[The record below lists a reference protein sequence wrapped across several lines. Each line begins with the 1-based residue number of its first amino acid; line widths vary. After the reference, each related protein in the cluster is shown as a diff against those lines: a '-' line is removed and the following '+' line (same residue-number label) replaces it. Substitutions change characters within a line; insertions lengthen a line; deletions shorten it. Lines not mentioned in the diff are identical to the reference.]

1 MPYPASLRT
10 FLASLLALTLVACG
24 DDSAP
29 SDDADAGAQPD
40 SGASDASLPDASEPV
55 DDPLFVLHSA
65 VQNSEGRTNYFTAV
79 RSLGEVAE
87 IDYTSSIELP
97 GRARLYA
104 EPGIGFFAI
113 GDGEDTSVTRYT
125 LREDGTFEEGER
137 LSFQPFGVT
146 AMGAQAVLFVS
157 PTRAYYK
164 DPGQAQIIV
173 WNPTAMEVE
182 TVIEL
187 PADLIREGR
196 VTGFSAWASRPGEAY
211 FAVGWTTMEYDRV
224 DAGSALVRIDT
235 TTNAF
240 TVMNDARCRDLNK
253 VGVVGDALYFFSGV
267 INGFGHAV
275 YPDDGGQ
282 QDCMLRVMPGQN
294 VFDPS
299 WVGTISSALEENEI
313 GTVIAVTGDGRAW
326 AQVVDTDVAPSTPG
340 STYGEWYAAGWRW
353 VSLDLAT
360 VGDVVRI
367 EGEPGAYSGFTVVD
381 GTRFFVSQTEAD
393 YSETTLLDLSGGAPA
408 PGITFPGF
416 ALDLARAR

>member
-24 DDSAP
+24 DDDSPA
-29 SDDADAGAQPD
+29 DDTDAGTQPDAGAI
-40 SGASDASLPDASEPV
+40 DAALADASEPV
-55 DDPLFVLHSA
+55 EDPLFVLHSA
-65 VQNSEGRTNYFTAV
+65 VQSTEGRTNYFTAV
-79 RSLGEVAE
+79 SSLAEVAD
-87 IDYTSSIELP
+87 IDYSSSIELP

-125 LREDGTFEEGER
+125 LNDDGTFEEGAR

-146 AMGAQAVLFVS
+146 SMGAQAVLFVS

-164 DPGQAQIIV
+164 DAGQAQIIV
-173 WNPTAMEVE
+173 WNPTSMEVDE
-182 TVIEL
+182 VIEL
-187 PADLIREGR
+187 PAELIRDGR

-211 FAVGWTTMEYDRV
+211 FAVGWTTLEYDRV

-240 TVMNDARCRDLNK
+240 TVTNDSRCRDLNK
-253 VGVVGDALYFFSGV
+253 TGVVGDSLYFFSGV

-282 QDCMLRVMPGQN
+282 QDCMLRVLPGQN
-294 VFDPS
+294 VFDAS
-299 WVGTISSALEENEI
+299 YAGTISSALGEDEI

-326 AQVVDTDVAPSTPG
+326 AQVVDTTVAPSTPG
-340 STYGEWYAAGWRW
+340 STYNEWYAAGWRW

-360 VGDVVRI
+360 VGDLVRI
-367 EGEPGAYSGFTVVD
+367 AGEPGAYSGFTVVD

-393 YSETTLLDLSGGAPA
+393 YSETTLLDLSSGTPA

-416 ALDLARAR
+416 ALDVARAR